1 MFHRVLI
8 NSIFAVATVLLVLTS
23 PSFSFAQSSTTGKV
37 TGYPVPRFVTL
48 KSETVNMRVGPGTE
62 FPIEWTYKR
71 KGLPVEII
79 QEFDLWRKIRDA
91 EGAEGWVSHTLLS
104 GRRNA
109 IVNPGEGDKV
119 KGLINLKSS
128 PENNAET
135 VARMEPGVVVV
146 LKSCDLE
153 WCEVEINDTTGYVA
167 KVSIWGIYPDERYEG

>member
-1 MFHRVLI
+1 MIHRVLI
-8 NSIFAVATVLLVLTS
+8 LSIFAVTS
-23 PSFSFAQSSTTGKV
+23 AFLILSSAAQSFAQSSTTGKV

-48 KSETVNMRVGPGTE
+48 KAETVNMRVGPGTE
-62 FPIEWTYKR
+62 FPIEWTYKK

-109 IVNPGEGDKV
+109 IVNPGEEDKV
-119 KGLINLKSS
+119 KGLIDLKSS
-128 PENNAET
+128 PENSAET

-153 WCEVEINDTTGYVA
+153 WCEVEVNDTTGYVA

>member
-1 MFHRVLI
+1 MINRILI
-8 NSIFAVATVLLVLTS
+8 LSFFMVATLSVT
-23 PSFSFAQSSTTGKV
+23 FSSASLSHAQSSTTGKV

-62 FPIEWTYKR
+62 FPIEWTYKK

-109 IVNPGEGDKV
+109 IVNPGEEDKV
-119 KGLINLKSS
+119 KGLIDLKSS
-128 PENNAET
+128 PQNSSET

-146 LKSCDLE
+146 LKSCDLD
-153 WCEVEINDTTGYVA
+153 WCEVEINDTTGFVA